1 MTLTAISFLVLT
13 NFRQCP
19 LSWTGCP
26 VADFAALV
34 CHDLVHLART
44 CVKGTEAGGRL
55 VKGRRAAQM
64 DSLCTQRLQKLSK

>member
-1 MTLTAISFLVLT
+1 MTLTAISFLVFT
-13 NFRQCP
+13 NFRQRP

-34 CHDLVHLART
+34 CHDLVHLARM

-64 DSLCTQRLQKLSK
+64 DSLCTQRLQKLYK

>member
-1 MTLTAISFLVLT
+1 MTLTAISFLVFT
-13 NFRQCP
+13 NFRQRP

-26 VADFAALV
+26 VADFTALV
-34 CHDLVHLART
+34 SRDFVYLACV

-64 DSLCTQRLQKLSK
+64 DSLCAQRLQKLSK